1 MRLKPLISLSLT
13 LLASACISKV
23 ELVQSPIV
31 FNPVIGHE
39 VRAADMSV
47 PFPEDKTFGVWALD
61 SSTLSEYIDNEQ
73 VRHVDGEWTSSSR
86 PLWPASSSLSFLAYS
101 PYSLP
106 VRLDGGALVLEDFDV
121 SKDDSDILFA
131 QTASGLTSVQGEVK
145 IPFAHALSKLDV
157 RVANGFGDGFD
168 LRIDRIVLKGVA
180 MRGSYHSLKR
190 PYWRIDES
198 SFDDIIIY
206 DSERNGQFLAGP
218 EMQFIGE
225 LHTIIPQ
232 KLGSVVELQY
242 AFQVD
247 GSDWI
252 DAQKDVTEEIK
263 ITWEP
268 GRYYTYSLTINE
280 RKLAYTTGIGHW
292 SER

>member
-1 MRLKPLISLSLT
+1 
-13 LLASACISKV
+13 
-23 ELVQSPIV
+23 
-31 FNPVIGHE
+31 
-39 VRAADMSV
+39 MSV

-61 SSTLSEYIDNEQ
+61 NQSAEFISDREVGCKDGLWSSESLTLWPTNSTLTFY
-73 VRHVDGEWTSSSR
+73 
-86 PLWPASSSLSFLAYS
+86 AYS
-101 PYSLP
+101 PCSLP
-106 VRLDGGALVLEDFDV
+106 VRFSKGVMTLDGFDV
-121 SKDDSDILFA
+121 TRDGDDVLFA
-131 QTASGLTSVQGEVK
+131 QTASGLTSVEGEVK
-145 IPFAHALSKLDV
+145 LPFRHALSRMDMRIASGYGADV
-157 RVANGFGDGFD
+157 KV
-168 LRIDRIVLKGVA
+168 RIDRIVLRNVA
-180 MRGSYHSLKR
+180 TVGNYDSSKYQK
-190 PYWRIDES
+190 WTVDES
-198 SFDDIIIY
+198 TATDIVFY
-206 DSERNGQFLAGP
+206 DSERDGQFLAGP

-232 KLGSVVELQY
+232 KLGSVIELQY

>member
-1 MRLKPLISLSLT
+1 MVS
-13 LLASACISKV
+13 CISSV
-23 ELVQSPIV
+23 EMEQTPIV

-39 VRAADMSV
+39 VRSDDMSV

-61 SSTLSEYIDNEQ
+61 NQSAEFISDREVGCKDGLWSSESLPFWPTNSTLAFY
-73 VRHVDGEWTSSSR
+73 
-86 PLWPASSSLSFLAYS
+86 AYS
-101 PYSLP
+101 PCSLP
-106 VRLDGGALVLEDFDV
+106 VRFSKGVMTLDGFDV
-121 SKDDSDILFA
+121 TRDGDDVLFA
-131 QTASGLTSVQGEVK
+131 QTASGLTSVEGEVK
-145 IPFAHALSKLDV
+145 LPFSHALSRMDMRIASGYGADV
-157 RVANGFGDGFD
+157 KV
-168 LRIDRIVLKGVA
+168 RIDRIVLKNVA
-180 MRGSYHSLKR
+180 TVGNYDSSKYQK
-190 PYWRIDES
+190 WTVDES
-198 SFDDIIIY
+198 TATDIVFY
-206 DSERNGQFLAGP
+206 DSERDGQFLAGP

-232 KLGSVVELQY
+232 KLGSVIELQY